1 MKKIKEIIKIFT
13 LFIFTLGFVIT
24 GNFVLADEN
33 TPSTTPIPT
42 IKTEKENIEEEKD
55 SSTTIVTT
63 KETKETEENIDT
75 NINNKEDSLENIEN
89 ENKNLEP
96 TNEIDPLEV
105 LKVRQE
111 KIQETFEIPEVKKEE
126 KKVSSELEL
135 LKIEKKNI
143 ELINKNITNEL
154 KNLRVQLEETNA
166 IKKSLNKLQEENK
179 NKSSEL
185 ESLENKITSLNK
197 EIKTK
202 NLVLEKNKTDIES
215 LSQEEALKEYA
226 LKQNILLQQKLQEK
240 SNTESQKKYLIF
252 SIVTFLFIVFY
263 FIRLL
268 IGKKYLKNRSN
279 KKKYGHQFVVF
290 DITIF
295 LSYISFLVW
304 FIFYIKP
311 EIVIYL
317 LFLVGAIVIILQ
329 EYIFSIISSIFI
341 VQSYQV
347 GSRIR
352 FNGEEGIIEKITILK
367 VIVRTIGSLGM
378 DKQEIRHISNSQF
391 MKNEVILLPK
401 QNIENTEFKIVLPND
416 LSINLPIFVKN
427 IEEILQ
433 KSITIKNINEITE
446 KDTAYEIDFK
456 FIKTGQPLIIIQW
469 KETREKNNRIKRKI
483 LSELE
488 KVKKTKIKE
497 SNDE

>member
-1 MKKIKEIIKIFT
+1 MKKIKEIIKICT
-13 LFIFTLGFVIT
+13 LFILTLGFVIT
-24 GNFVLADEN
+24 GNFVLAEEEN
-33 TPSTTPIPT
+33 LDTTPKIDNEKNSIT
-42 IKTEKENIEEEKD
+42 NKNTESIEKE
-55 SSTTIVTT
+55 SL
-63 KETKETEENIDT
+63 
-75 NINNKEDSLENIEN
+75 NNKEIKIE
-89 ENKNLEP
+89 P
-96 TNEIDPLEV
+96 SNEIDPLKA
-105 LKVRQE
+105 LKDRQE
-111 KIQETFEIPEVKKEE
+111 KIQESFEVPEVKKEE
-126 KKVSSELEL
+126 KKVNSELEL
-135 LKIEKKNI
+135 LKIEKNNI

-154 KNLRVQLEETNA
+154 KTLRVKLEETNI
-166 IKKSLNKLQEENK
+166 IKQSLNKLKEENK
-179 NKSSEL
+179 NKSSNL
-185 ESLENKITSLNK
+185 EKLETEIALLTK

-202 NLVLEKNKTDIES
+202 NLVLEKNKADIEG
-215 LSQEEALKEYA
+215 LSQEEELKKYA
-226 LKQNILLQQKLQEK
+226 LKQNILLQQKLQTK
-240 SNTESQKKYLIF
+240 DNTESQKKYLIF
-252 SIVTFLFIVFY
+252 SIVTFLFITFY
-263 FIRLL
+263 FIRLF
-268 IGKKYLKNRSN
+268 IGKKYLKNRIN
-279 KKKYGHQFVVF
+279 KKKYGHKFVVF

-367 VIVRTIGSLGM
+367 VIIRSIGSLGM
-378 DKQEIRHISNSQF
+378 DKQEIRNISNSQF
-391 MKNEVILLPK
+391 MKNEVTLLPK
-401 QNIENTEFKIVLPND
+401 QNIENSEFKIVLPND
-416 LSINLPIFVKN
+416 LSINLPIFVKS
-427 IEEILQ
+427 IEELLQ

-446 KDTAYEIDFK
+446 KESFYEIDFK

-469 KETREKNNRIKRKI
+469 KETREKSNRIKRKI

-488 KVKKTKIKE
+488 KVKKINTKE